1 MTLAIIFE
9 SVGAGEW
16 LVLLAVLL
24 VVVGPKRLPSTARK
38 FGQYYS
44 KFRRAAEG
52 FKRQLL
58 DMDTEITNAVREA
71 ENEVEQAAKDVD
83 PDLAPPDPSE
93 YGGFDE
99 NYADYGGYDPARGD
113 YAASEPVTPE
123 SPAAVEEK
131 QVKVEPPKPDNGI
144 KITVSPAPQPAASK
158 KAKS

>member
-24 VVVGPKRLPSTARK
+24 VVVGPSRLPSTARK
-38 FGQYYS
+38 FGQYYA

-58 DMDTEITNAVREA
+58 EMDTEINNAVREA
-71 ENEVEQAAKDVD
+71 EQQVEDAAKEVD

-93 YGGFDE
+93 YGGYED
-99 NYADYGGYDPARGD
+99 YADYGGYDPAG
-113 YAASEPVTPE
+113 EPEKSAEPE
-123 SPAAVEEK
+123 KPAEPEPEK
-131 QVKVEPPKPDNGI
+131 KPSNGI
-144 KITVSPAPQPAASK
+144 KITVSPAPGANGVSK
-158 KAKS
+158 AGG